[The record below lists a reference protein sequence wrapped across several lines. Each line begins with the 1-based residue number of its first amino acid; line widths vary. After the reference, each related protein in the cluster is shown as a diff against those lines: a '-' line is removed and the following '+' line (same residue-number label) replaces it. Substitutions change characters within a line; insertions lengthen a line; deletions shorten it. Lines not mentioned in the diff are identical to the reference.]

1 MNDIILTVR
10 TNKNLKERATE
21 IYKNLGMNLS
31 TAINMFLK
39 ETVIKKTYPCDIN
52 TLISSKDAK
61 STYPKGYFKLFGA
74 NNLLISAIV
83 MSNNGVLVTHNT
95 NEFSRINGLKIE
107 DWTE

>member
-74 NNLLISAIV
+74 GKNLDMPIIKD
-83 MSNNGVLVTHNT
+83 
-95 NEFSRINGLKIE
+95 INIKNDGEVEL
-107 DWTE
+107 